1 MINCNKILDYNVKNV
16 KMDIYYKII
25 FVYSVIFRTVY
36 NIIVLINVKN
46 VKMDFI

>member
-1 MINCNKILDYNVKNV
+1 MGYNVKNV

-25 FVYSVIFRTVY
+25 FVYLVILQIVY